1 MEENLNLHSAG
12 QFPTSEYLSSVVYS
26 GHPLYGTA
34 ALGRPSLSSGAQ
46 RLIDVLDGMGDDEIL
61 HCQAW
66 GGVNVLAEVLFH
78 VQKNRVPYEF
88 DRFVKKIRVYTISD
102 QDNTGPWIR

>member
-1 MEENLNLHSAG
+1 
-12 QFPTSEYLSSVVYS
+12 
-26 GHPLYGTA
+26 
-34 ALGRPSLSSGAQ
+34 
-46 RLIDVLDGMGDDEIL
+46 MGDDETL

-102 QDNTGPWIR
+102 QDNTGPWIRYASENLLSSKVDADLLM